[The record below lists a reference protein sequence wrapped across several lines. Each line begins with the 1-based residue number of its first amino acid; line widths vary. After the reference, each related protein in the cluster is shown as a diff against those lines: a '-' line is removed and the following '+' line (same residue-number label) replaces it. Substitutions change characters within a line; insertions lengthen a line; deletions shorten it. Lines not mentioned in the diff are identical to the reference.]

1 MSDKHFNDIKH
12 AALIFQTGVITD
24 HISDAEL
31 SYVHSLIVNPS
42 KQSHIGGAWNQLWTE
57 SGIPAGAYND
67 RAVAF
72 IRQVLPATDADD
84 MNAYWLSYWESLL
97 P

>member
-1 MSDKHFNDIKH
+1 MSDKHLNGIKH

-31 SYVHSLIVNPS
+31 SYVHSLIINPNKS
-42 KQSHIGGAWNQLWTE
+42 SHINEAWSQLWTE

-67 RAVAF
+67 RARAY

-84 MNAYWLSYWESLL
+84 INALWLAYWESLL